1 MIIKEVIDY
10 LEILAPRDYAEDF
23 DNTGLLTGSK
33 STEITGVLVTL
44 DCLENVVDEAIEN
57 NCNLIVTFHPI
68 IFKGLKHLQ
77 PTDYVRRAVVKAIKN
92 DIAIYS
98 THTALDVT
106 KGGVSYRMAKELG
119 LKDVTT
125 LVPKKRLIKKLTT
138 YVPSEDY
145 EKVRDAL
152 FKVGAGSLGNYS
164 DCSFS
169 LTGEGTFKGNENS
182 NPQVGERG
190 VMKTLEEK
198 QLHISYLPHL
208 ESTILTEL
216 HKSHPYEQVA
226 FEITQLENQYQDIG
240 LGVLGVLE
248 ESMLVDD
255 FLSHTKS
262 VFKSSVIRSSLSRL
276 PAGEAGK
283 REIKKVALLGG
294 SGSFAINNAIA
305 AGADAYITAD
315 LKYHDFFQGSELLL
329 CDIGHYESEQFTKNL
344 LYEYL
349 SDKFSSF
356 AILCAQARTNPVNYY
371 F

>member
-1 MIIKEVIDY
+1 MIIKEIIDY
-10 LEILAPRDYAEDF
+10 LELLAPLAYAEDF
-23 DNTGLLTGSK
+23 DNTGLLTGEK
-33 STEITGVLVTL
+33 STEVTGVLVTL
-44 DCLENVVDEAIEN
+44 DCLENVVNEAIEN

-77 PTDYVRRAVVKAIKN
+77 PSDYVRRAVVKAIKN

-106 KGGVSYRMAKELG
+106 KGGVSYRMAVEMG

-125 LVPKKRLIKKLTT
+125 LVPKKQLIKKLTT
-138 YVPSEDY
+138 YVPLEDY

-164 DCSFS
+164 HCSFS
-169 LTGEGTFKGNENS
+169 VAGQGTFKGNEQS

-190 VMKTLEEK
+190 VMKTLKER
-198 QLHISYLPHL
+198 QLNITYLPHL

-216 HKSHPYEQVA
+216 HNSHPYEQVA

-255 FLSHTKS
+255 FLKRTKS
-262 VFKSSVIRSSLSRL
+262 VFKSSVIRSSLSR
-276 PAGEAGK
+276 K
-283 REIKKVALLGG
+283 QKIKKVALLGG